1 MSDIVDQDGIPL
13 FTEDFDYRLLDAN
26 GIPIDVITTNGN
38 LWLSAPPVMEAMGMI
53 ANGKGDYAR
62 RLNRIDHPDIIR
74 VSDTPF
80 RFADGRRNRGSF
92 ISPRAVLKFAE
103 GGTQGFNP
111 FKAIPFVDWMKE
123 TLLTEGDAE
132 TWSPARKL
140 PVAFE
145 PVFHKVEKMKD
156 QNETGQPLDPL
167 RPVGLY
173 LPMHSTLTL
182 DSHELEFC
190 LCATHREG
198 LGKCWCG
205 GKGGLRSALA
215 ASFEPYMG
223 DEVIDDD
230 DDFLPVIVWPRVAA

>member
-1 MSDIVDQDGIPL
+1 MSDIVDHDNIPL
-13 FTEDFDYRLLDAN
+13 FTDQFDHKTLDAN
-26 GIPIDVITTNGN
+26 GISIDVISTNGN

-53 ANGKGDYAR
+53 ANGKGDHSR
-62 RLNRIDHPDIIR
+62 RLGRIDHPDIIR

-111 FKAIPFVDWMKE
+111 FKALPFVEWME
-123 TLLTEGDAE
+123 QELLKDGDAE
-132 TWSPARKL
+132 TWSPARKQS
-140 PVAFE
+140 VVIE
-145 PVFHKVEKMKD
+145 PVFHKIEKVKD
-156 QNETGQPLDPL
+156 QSEAGQALDPL

-173 LPMHSTLTL
+173 LPMQRRRPLSA
-182 DSHELEFC
+182 HELEFC
-190 LCATHREG
+190 LCPKHWEG

-205 GKGGLRSALA
+205 GKGGLRGAFA

-223 DEVIDDD
+223 DEVLDED
-230 DDFLPVIVWPRVAA
+230 DDFSIQTAWSRTAA